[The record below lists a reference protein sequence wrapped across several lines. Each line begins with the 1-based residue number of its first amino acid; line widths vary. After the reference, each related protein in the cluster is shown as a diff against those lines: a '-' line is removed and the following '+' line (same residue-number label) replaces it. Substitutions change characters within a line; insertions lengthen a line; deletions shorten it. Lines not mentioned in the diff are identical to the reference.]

1 MRARRDM
8 ARDSLCEVETLLE
21 KSLFDDASARTQR
34 AVQAILG
41 YLAQHPLAADTEQG
55 IAQWWLP
62 QMGVDVPLADVQQ
75 ALQALLLSAK
85 VLRIVLPD
93 GRAIYRAPS
102 P

>member
-1 MRARRDM
+1 MRAPHQV
-8 ARDSLCEVETLLE
+8 ARDSLHDFETLLE
-21 KSLFDDASARTQR
+21 KSLFDDASARRQR
-34 AVQAILG
+34 AEQAIKG
-41 YLAQHPLAADTEQG
+41 YLARHPLAADTEQG